1 MKLTALTAISPVD
14 GRYLNK
20 TSALQPLL
28 SEFALMKYR
37 LFVEIEWLK
46 ALATHNEIKE
56 ISSLTKAAIE
66 FLDRIYDNFSIEN
79 AEEIKNFEQTT
90 NHDVKAVEYF
100 LKKQIATFPELNNYK
115 EFVHFACTSADINNL
130 AYALML
136 NTSRQQVLQPTM
148 QELLTLL
155 RQLAHHHAKAPML
168 ARTHGQAA
176 TPTTMGKEIAN
187 FVARLQRE
195 YANFI
200 KIPIRGKFNGAVGN
214 FNAHLCTYPNL
225 DWQAFSTSFVTTILG
240 LEYNAYTAQ
249 IEQHDYIAELFDA
262 LARFNTILIDFAR
275 DIWGYISLA
284 YFRQKTIDGE
294 VGSSTMPH
302 KVNPIDFENAEGN
315 LLYANAIL
323 KFLGSEL
330 TTSRWQRDLVDSTL
344 LRNVG
349 VGIAHT
355 LIAYQALLKGI
366 NKLELNAARL
376 NEDLEKNW
384 EVLAEPIQTI
394 MRRYGIEEPYE
405 KLKLLT
411 RGKKI
416 TASEIKAF
424 VNQLDIPNA
433 AKQQLLS
440 LTPQT
445 YVGLAGELAN
455 NI

>member
-1 MKLTALTAISPVD
+1 MELTNLTAISPID

-20 TSALQPLL
+20 TNVLQPLL

-37 LFVEIEWLK
+37 LLVEIEWLK
-46 ALATHNEIKE
+46 ALAACDEIKE
-56 ISSLTKAAIE
+56 IPSLNQTAVT
-66 FLDRIYDNFSIEN
+66 FLDNIYTNFSVEN
-79 AEEIKNFEQTT
+79 AKAIKKIEQST

-100 LKKQIATFPELNNYK
+100 LKQQISSLPELNIYK
-115 EFVHFACTSADINNL
+115 EFIHFACTSADINNL

-136 NTSRQQVLQPTM
+136 TASRQQALQPVM
-148 QELLTLL
+148 QELLVQLT
-155 RQLAHHHAKAPML
+155 QLAHQHAEVAML

-195 YANFI
+195 YTSFI
-200 KIPIRGKFNGAVGN
+200 NTPIRGKINGAVGN
-214 FNAHLCTYPNL
+214 FNAHFCAYPEIN
-225 DWQAFSTSFVTTILG
+225 WQTFSENFVTALG
-240 LEYNAYTAQ
+240 LEHNAYTAQ
-249 IEQHDYIAELFDA
+249 IEQHDYIAALFDA

-284 YFRQKTIDGE
+284 YFKQKTVAGE

-330 TTSRWQRDLVDSTL
+330 ATSRWQRDLVDSTL
-344 LRNVG
+344 LRNIG
-349 VGIAHT
+349 VGIAHS

-366 NKLELNAARL
+366 NKLELNPIRL
-376 NEDLEKNW
+376 NEDLEQNW
-384 EVLAEPIQTI
+384 EVLAEPIQTV
-394 MRRYGIEEPYE
+394 MRRYNIAEPYE
-405 KLKLLT
+405 KLKALT

-416 TASEIKAF
+416 TVDDIKIF
-424 VNQLDIPNA
+424 INQLELPEEV
-433 AKQQLLS
+433 KQQLLA
-440 LTPQT
+440 LTPHRYT
-445 YVGLAGELAN
+445 GMANKLAK